1 MGKQEQ
7 AKAQTEQ
14 PEKGE
19 ESQPPI
25 LSCLF
30 ASPSYSSS
38 SVSPLAFFCWLRAE
52 VGAWQPNFSQTGD
65 YHGTDF
71 LRGSFDWLL
80 GWVLPPACPI
90 PRHGGIA
97 DHLQLPELAF
107 PDARFLA
114 SCKISSFQERNR
126 FFPITLVSGWSH
138 FLKKKL
144 ARLRP
149 SQRKRMLLL

>member
-1 MGKQEQ
+1 VAGTAVQ
-7 AKAQTEQ
+7 ADGASSLLAVALA
-14 PEKGE
+14 GE
-19 ESQPPI
+19 GDGTRSLQIP
-25 LSCLF
+25 
-30 ASPSYSSS
+30 ASLGVVLACVWGSKNKPKRRRNSRKK
-38 SVSPLAFFCWLRAE
+38 AFFCWLRAE

-138 FLKKKL
+138 FF
-144 ARLRP
+144 
-149 SQRKRMLLL
+149 